1 MKNSARP
8 PRPRRLMLALYVAS
22 AALVT
27 VQQAM
32 LGHSNNLSIFRS
44 ASLNLLAGRDLY
56 AAHPE
61 QHLDFY
67 KYSPTFALL
76 FAPLAYLPFALAF
89 LCWSLLN
96 GLLLWYA
103 LDRLLP
109 ERQATIALA
118 LLYLEV
124 LLALQYGQSNAL
136 VAALMILGFVA
147 FEGRRQL
154 GAALSIT
161 VGAAVKLFPLA
172 GLSLAALYPR
182 RLRFGAIAV
191 GVLAAAVVLPLVVI
205 PPADLLAQYRSWHA
219 IEAKDTLLRGYSL
232 MHYVHAWFG
241 VNWPNWPQQ
250 AAGTALLLLPLALR
264 SDRWEALEFRRL
276 FLCSLLV
283 YSVLFNHASESP
295 SFVVA
300 YAGIVIWY
308 VSSPPSP
315 LRTAVMA
322 LTLLVMV
329 VHDVDVV
336 PRWVKYDIL
345 VPYRIKGIPGLVA
358 WFVMQ
363 WELLV
368 TARSTRRVDP
378 DSFSPPPSRAG
389 A

>member
-8 PRPRRLMLALYVAS
+8 PRPRRLVLALYVAS

-27 VQQAM
+27 VQQAI

-191 GVLAAAVVLPLVVI
+191 GVLAVAVVLPLVVI

-336 PRWVKYDIL
+336 SRWVKYDIL

>member
-1 MKNSARP
+1 MKNSARA
-8 PRPRRLMLALYVAS
+8 PRPRRLVLALYVAS

-27 VQQAM
+27 VQQAL

-182 RLRFGAIAV
+182 RPRFGAIAV
-191 GVLAAAVVLPLVVI
+191 GVLAVAVVLPLVVI

-250 AAGTALLLLPLALR
+250 AVGTALLLLPLALR

-345 VPYRIKGIPGLVA
+345 VTYRIKGIPGLVA

-368 TARSTRRVDP
+368 TARSTPRVDP
-378 DSFSPPPSRAG
+378 DSFSPSPSRAG

>member
-1 MKNSARP
+1 MKNIA
-8 PRPRRLMLALYVAS
+8 RPRRLVLALYVAS

-27 VQQAM
+27 VQQAI

-44 ASLNLLAGRDLY
+44 ASLNLFAGRDLY

-61 QHLDFY
+61 QHFDFY

-109 ERQATIALA
+109 EREATVALA

-136 VAALMILGFVA
+136 VAALMILAFLA
-147 FEGRRQL
+147 FEGRRQV
-154 GAALSIT
+154 GAAVSIT
-161 VGAAVKLFPLA
+161 GGAAVKLFPLA
-172 GLSLAALYPR
+172 ALSLAVFHPR
-182 RLRFGAIAV
+182 RLRFAAVFIAV
-191 GVLAAAVVLPLVVI
+191 FAAAVALPLVAI
-205 PPADLLAQYRSWHA
+205 PLGDLLAQYRSWHA
-219 IEAKDTLLRGYSL
+219 IEAKDALRRGYSL
-232 MHYVHAWFG
+232 MHYTHAWFG
-241 VNWPNWPQQ
+241 VDWPNWPQQ
-250 AAGTALLLLPLALR
+250 AAGTALLLLPLGLR
-264 SDRWEALEFRRL
+264 PERWASSAFRRL

-308 VSSPPSP
+308 VSAPPSR
-315 LRTAVMA
+315 LRMAIMA

-336 PRWVKYDIL
+336 PRWVKYEIF
-345 VPYRIKGIPGLVA
+345 VPYRVKGIPCLVA

-363 WELLV
+363 WELLAAPRHSGPAV
-368 TARSTRRVDP
+368 P
-378 DSFSPPPSRAG
+378 G
-389 A
+389 

>member
-1 MKNSARP
+1 MKNSTRP

-232 MHYVHAWFG
+232 MHYVHSWLG

-308 VSSPPSP
+308 VGSPPNP
-315 LRTAVMA
+315 LRTALMA

-368 TARSTRRVDP
+368 TARSTPRVNP

>member
-1 MKNSARP
+1 MKNSARA
-8 PRPRRLMLALYVAS
+8 PRPRRLVLALYVAS

-27 VQQAM
+27 VQQAL

-191 GVLAAAVVLPLVVI
+191 GVLAVAVVLPLVVI

-250 AAGTALLLLPLALR
+250 AVGTALLLLPLALR

-368 TARSTRRVDP
+368 TARSTPRVDP
-378 DSFSPPPSRAG
+378 DSFSPPPSGAG

>member
-1 MKNSARP
+1 MPDIA
-8 PRPRRLMLALYVAS
+8 RPRRLVLALYVAS

-27 VQQAM
+27 LQQAI

-44 ASLNLLAGRDLY
+44 ASLNLFAGRDLY

-61 QHLDFY
+61 QHFDFY

-109 ERQATIALA
+109 EREATIALA

-136 VAALMILGFVA
+136 VAALMILAFVA

-161 VGAAVKLFPLA
+161 AGAAVKLFPLA
-172 GLSLAALYPR
+172 ALSLAVFHPR
-182 RLRFGAIAV
+182 RLRFAAIFIAV
-191 GVLAAAVVLPLVVI
+191 LGAALLLPLLAI
-205 PPADLLAQYRSWHA
+205 SPADLLAQYRSWHA
-219 IEAKDTLLRGYSL
+219 IEAKDALRRGYSL
-232 MHYVHAWFG
+232 MHYMEAWFG
-241 VNWPNWPQQ
+241 ADWPNWPQQ
-250 AAGTALLLLPLALR
+250 AAGTVLLLLPLALR
-264 SDRWEALEFRRL
+264 SDQWNTLEFRRL

-300 YAGIVIWY
+300 YTGIVIWY
-308 VSSPPSP
+308 TSSPPSR
-315 LRTAVMA
+315 LRTAVMV

-336 PRWVKYDIL
+336 PRSVKYAIL
-345 VPYRIKGIPGLVA
+345 VPYRIKGIPCLVA

-368 TARSTRRVDP
+368 TTRSTPQVDP
-378 DSFSPPPSRAG
+378 GRFPPPPSSAVV
-389 A
+389 